1 MSLMHRI
8 VMSEGI
14 ASETDRHFG
23 TGLGARLSQG
33 HSFAREDLLSATD
46 VAQWLGVSRA
56 WVYEHSNG
64 RRRPYL
70 PSVKLGKSVRFRPAD
85 VEAFILECERFNP
98 IRAA

>member
-1 MSLMHRI
+1 
-8 VMSEGI
+8 MSEELP
-14 ASETDRHFG
+14 SEIVRHFG
-23 TGLGARLSQG
+23 VTEE
-33 HSFAREDLLSATD
+33 HPFAREELLGVTE

-70 PSVKLGKSVRFRPAD
+70 PSVKLGKSVRFRPTD
-85 VEAFILECERFNP
+85 VEVFILECERFNP